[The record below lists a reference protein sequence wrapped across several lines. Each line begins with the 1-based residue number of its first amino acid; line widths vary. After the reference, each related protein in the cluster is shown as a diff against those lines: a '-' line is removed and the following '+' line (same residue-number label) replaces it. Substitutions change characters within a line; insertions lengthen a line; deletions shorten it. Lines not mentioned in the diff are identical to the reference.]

1 MSLFFPFIG
10 AAIAVAGGD
19 KLSGNKAYGTMFRE
33 IGWSKFDMRAA
44 AAAEVAG
51 GMMLLAPGTRR
62 IGGIVLAAASAA
74 VLAGEVKANAPK
86 LALPRAALLLTALA
100 AVAMPG
106 RTPRRAS

>member
-19 KLSGNKAYGTMFRE
+19 KLAGNKAYGNMFRE

-51 GMMLLAPGTRR
+51 GMMLLAPATRR

-86 LALPRAALLLTALA
+86 LAAPRAALLLTALA
-100 AVAMPG
+100 AIVAPG
-106 RTPRRAS
+106 RRVRQVD